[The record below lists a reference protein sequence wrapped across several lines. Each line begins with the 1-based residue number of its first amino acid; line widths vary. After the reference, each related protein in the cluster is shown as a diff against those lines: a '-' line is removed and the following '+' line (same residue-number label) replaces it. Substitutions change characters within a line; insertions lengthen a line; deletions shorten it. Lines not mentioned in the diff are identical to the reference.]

1 MVNKYIKRRGRG
13 LVGQYAKLWLMGRFG
28 DFEESQSRCLYT
40 FPGGLGL
47 WHRDG
52 ADFYYFTLGF
62 IFKVIL
68 FLRYSTLFYPLF

>member
-1 MVNKYIKRRGRG
+1 M
-13 LVGQYAKLWLMGRFG
+13 GQYAKLWLMGRFG

-52 ADFYYFTLGF
+52 ADFYYFILGF

-68 FLRYSTLFYPLF
+68 FL